1 MMIPES
7 SVLHPVAH
15 DPSRPLQLL
24 FGEGKNLKATSAF
37 ELHSMMEKG
46 FPSDRVI
53 VFVQSYSQFRDH
65 QVFAKI
71 IGLSERTV
79 QRRIKKP
86 EPLTAEQTNSTW
98 RLASVL
104 SKAED
109 ILGDRQQAVNWMTS
123 PAMGLEGRAPI
134 DLLTT
139 QMGFEL
145 VEDFLT
151 RMEYGVYS

>member
-1 MMIPES
+1 MIPEGKAP
-7 SVLHPVAH
+7 HPIAH
-15 DPSRPLQLL
+15 DPARPLRLL
-24 FGEGKNLKATSAF
+24 FGDGKKLKATSAF

-46 FPSDRVI
+46 FPSDLVI
-53 VFVQSYSQFRDH
+53 TFVQSYSQFRDH

-71 IGLSERTV
+71 IGLSDRTV

-98 RLASVL
+98 RLATVL
-104 SKAED
+104 SKAEEV
-109 ILGDRQQAVNWMTS
+109 LGDRQQAVNWMTS
-123 PAMGLEGRAPI
+123 PAMGLEGRAPL